1 MQDIFFSTWKVK
13 GVRVFLPNIRIP
25 KDNLIFCSTFFG
37 EPSHWLIAFKK
48 SQRIIRDIKSRVSV
62 SQWNYRAKTFIRRRR
77 RRRTTN
83 VRIRDMCEIPWNCPL
98 ICSDSDFFDQ
108 DKRKMT
114 KHFWLLLLECDW
126 LYNGLQRIIR
136 TSNENGSEAITNT
149 ILIYFLVVFPCRMAS
164 AVV

>member
-13 GVRVFLPNIRIP
+13 GVPVFLPNIRLP
-25 KDNLIFCSTFFG
+25 KDNLIFCSTFFR
-37 EPSHWLIAFKK
+37 ERTITLINCFQKR

-62 SQWNYRAKTFIRRRR
+62 SQWNYRAKTFIRWR

-98 ICSDSDFFDQ
+98 ICSDFFDH

-114 KHFWLLLLECDW
+114 KHFLLLLLECDW

-136 TSNENGSEAITNT
+136 TSNENGSEEITNT

-164 AVV
+164 AVA